1 MIMDSRMI
9 TLGASDPELP
19 TRLRAELWRIG
30 NLAQM
35 SVALNFPQLRAQIG
49 RSPAQVAVVEDSLLD
64 LSHMDQQITELTSAA
79 SIILVAHI
87 QNLARIAN
95 FMMNCSELECVVR
108 TGGFMPLLAAFI
120 ERRSRVVETEA
131 KASDQMFANV
141 PSNFPELFRHEIN
154 NPLTGILG
162 NTEMVLAQRDR
173 LPASAVLRLETVVD
187 LAVRLREAT
196 RRLSQTWEAKS
207 QVAHSTR

>member
-1 MIMDSRMI
+1 MITDSRMI

-19 TRLRAELWRIG
+19 PRLRAELWRIG

-35 SVALNFPQLRAQIG
+35 SVALNFSQLRAQLG
-49 RSPAQVAVVEDSLLD
+49 RSPAQVVVVEDSLLD
-64 LSHMDQQITELTSAA
+64 LSHPDQEISELTSAA
-79 SIILVAHI
+79 SVILVAHI

-95 FMMNCSELECVVR
+95 FMMNCSVLECVVR
-108 TGGFMPLLAAFI
+108 TGGFVPLLAAFI

-131 KASDQMFANV
+131 RTLDRRFAHV

-173 LPASAVLRLETVVD
+173 LPAAAVLRLETVVD
-187 LAVRLREAT
+187 LAVRLRETT
-196 RRLSQTWEAKS
+196 RRLSQTWEVQS
-207 QVAHSTR
+207 EMVHSTR